1 MKKTIRVMLIATI
14 LSVCMLFACA
24 CGNLDPVTESVVGD
38 TIPDVIPDDDVV
50 NDVVSDA
57 YESSSTLRDTTIPTG
72 EYNKGVVLVKYDGA
86 LTSSLLGDLDVKSVE
101 QLFKGSKWHTI
112 LLEDGVDTEDAVKY
126 LHKLDV
132 FETVDYDYVMKSDGD
147 TVDISGNTY
156 AEDLTYLDTMGVKNG
171 WEHNANNKKYPGGS
185 ADVVI
190 AIIDTGV
197 DYNHID
203 LRNNIW
209 VNSAE
214 IPGNGIDDDG
224 NGYVDDVN
232 GWNCV
237 GDNNDPMDDNG
248 HGTHV
253 AGIAAAENNKTGTVG
268 VAYNCKIMC
277 LKAGNSSGYFNN
289 SDIAEAIQY
298 AYMNGASVI
307 NMSFGGSSISIAVE
321 DALMDAYNQCVLVAA
336 AGNDSLCNNLGCPV
350 HAPLGQVG
358 VSYPAALPYVIGV
371 MSCNANGTTRS
382 AFSNF
387 DHAPYGTVEYE
398 VYACGEQIP
407 STWPNN
413 KYATLSGTSMACPVV
428 AGIAAVLRSTYPDRE
443 VYSNKYIQSQIVNT
457 GTKHA
462 FVDEK
467 VGIDGD
473 HAVADLYEALTYIP
487 KPNVK
492 LYDYYIFDNVEFSAK
507 NNGNGVVDAGETIHL
522 AVELK
527 NIGGVASD
535 VNVTID
541 TIRNGDASITDPY
554 FNITTGAIT
563 LSDIGTYSVR
573 DGGKIY
579 TDGVVTDMTKC
590 FVIEVDDD
598 CPNDYLA
605 DFNLHFTYKNGL
617 DEDDDTVY
625 TDDGRQT
632 AQFNV
637 SRGHHLPSTITEDTV
652 YTADRL
658 YIVGEDVII
667 PEGVTVTFEE
677 GCEIQFYDDR
687 EYYKS
692 PKFIVYG
699 VLIFKGSQSHM
710 ISITPN
716 EKHDVFVCLIEV
728 LGDGMFDASYTQSVN
743 LHVWSLGMSVISNS
757 KIYVNTDADDMI
769 YEYDSGYAGRR
780 NMNWI
785 IDELENSYIEMLT
798 HSSEVIRYTFER
810 MCNNF
815 VIMYSGSVAEMYSNT
830 SENNIFCSKESL
842 SRYYTSERFRYCF
855 RSDVTNNM
863 FTSIGMSSKSIKKMA
878 FETPLNVKDNYF
890 SDLYRT
896 YASQAISD
904 YYDASGNPI
913 VDVRG
918 SLADPT
924 LLWPYV
930 VSVEMFDKAG
940 NPITTVGKEEIKVR
954 VTFNRPMDK
963 DAGTFITFGTREPYA
978 DYRIDGEYI
987 SDTVWEGTY
996 TLKAQIENGQNF
1008 IKVNNAWAA
1017 EDQTKTVF
1025 GEYHLHEFDIDTT
1038 AAMAMNLQAN
1048 PTDNGIELTFAQ
1060 DDYDTLLGYNI
1071 YRSEEKD
1078 GNYVKLNPAI
1088 LLPTDSTFLDENAE
1102 PGKTYWYT
1110 YTVVLTDFTESIPA
1124 GKVVATAKDTMA
1136 PNMYHTPVNQG
1147 YLNNNL
1153 VISCTASDNV
1163 AITSV
1168 VLYYRAVGATEWKT
1182 ITMLKQN
1189 DKYSATI
1196 FGSELTLEGLEYYI
1210 VANDTFNSISKG
1222 SAETPYTVVIKDASA
1237 ISRKGDVDGD
1247 GVVTTKDAL
1256 MIMQCINGDLIMSDD
1271 EFKRADLNS
1280 DGGLSSMEALRILQY
1295 INGNVTTLEM

>member
-112 LLEDGVDTEDAVKY
+112 LLEDGVDTEEAVKY

-232 GWNCV
+232 GWDFV
-237 GDNNDPMDDNG
+237 GDDNDPMDDNG

-336 AGNDSLCNNLGCPV
+336 AGNDSLCNNLSCWQHV
-350 HAPLGQVG
+350 RG
-358 VSYPAALPYVIGV
+358 VCYPAALPYVIGV

-387 DHAPYGTVEYE
+387 DHYPYGTVEYE

-462 FVDEK
+462 FVDQY
-467 VGIDGD
+467 VGIDED

-507 NNGNGVVDAGETIHL
+507 NNGDGIIDAGETIHL
-522 AVELK
+522 AVELQ
-527 NIGGVASD
+527 NRGGVAAD

-554 FNITTGAIT
+554 FNITTSAIT

-598 CPNDYLA
+598 CPNGYLSSFNIRFTYENGLDDNDKNIYTSDGEILLSVYRGEHLPNEISGDMTLRNDKEYIVSAPVFVNSGVTLTIEEGVVINHIGDYKINRIVVAGTLIAAGTNDNLIYLSSGIETWGNDSYIKISYADLETFVIANEIDHCICRGSVRSNVVSNSVIYTSSPVATQVINCVMPDPSYIYRGAYSYDTNAIKFDKCVFYTADSYEAAMRVDMFVPGTTNALLNSDASAVPLIHNQNGLIGSYYKRDYLA
-605 DFNLHFTYKNGL
+605 IYAPTYKQDLSIEENTYKTGML
-617 DEDDDTVY
+617 YWGTDEPNKI
-625 TDDGRQT
+625 
-632 AQFNV
+632 A
-637 SRGHHLPSTITEDTV
+637 S
-652 YTADRL
+652 
-658 YIVGEDVII
+658 YIYD
-667 PEGVTVTFEE
+667 
-677 GCEIQFYDDR
+677 FYDDPR
-687 EYYKS
+687 W
-692 PKFIVYG
+692 
-699 VLIFKGSQSHM
+699 
-710 ISITPN
+710 
-716 EKHDVFVCLIEV
+716 
-728 LGDGMFDASYTQSVN
+728 A
-743 LHVWSLGMSVISNS
+743 
-757 KIYVNTDADDMI
+757 
-769 YEYDSGYAGRR
+769 
-780 NMNWI
+780 I
-785 IDELENSYIEMLT
+785 IDKSSFLT
-798 HSSEVIRYTFER
+798 EAPEDVWPFVTNIRIFNKNGEEVSTVSSEEVS
-810 MCNNF
+810 F
-815 VIMYSGSVAEMYSNT
+815 V
-830 SENNIFCSKESL
+830 
-842 SRYYTSERFRYCF
+842 
-855 RSDVTNNM
+855 
-863 FTSIGMSSKSIKKMA
+863 
-878 FETPLNVKDNYF
+878 
-890 SDLYRT
+890 
-896 YASQAISD
+896 
-904 YYDASGNPI
+904 
-913 VDVRG
+913 
-918 SLADPT
+918 
-924 LLWPYV
+924 
-930 VSVEMFDKAG
+930 VE
-940 NPITTVGKEEIKVR
+940 
-954 VTFNRPMDK
+954 FNRDMD
-963 DAGTFITFGTREPYA
+963 ITVPLSLKFGSTDPYA
-978 DYRIDGEYI
+978 DY
-987 SDTVWEGTY
+987 TVKGDFVSPRCWVGTY
-996 TLKAQIENGQNF
+996 TLKSNIENGLQYIN
-1008 IKVNNAWAA
+1008 ISNGRAA
-1017 EDQTKTVF
+1017 NDAFMT
-1025 GEYHLHEFDIDTT
+1025 LHEPIGRFCFDIDTT

-1048 PTDNGIELTFAQ
+1048 ALDNGIQLTFAQ

-1078 GNYVKLNPAI
+1078 GNYVKLNSAI

-1110 YTVVLTDFTESIPA
+1110 YTVVLTDFTESNPA

-1136 PNMYHTPVNQG
+1136 PNIYHTPVNQG

-1256 MIMQCINGDLIMSDD
+1256 MIMQCINGDLIMTDD

-1280 DGGLSSMEALRILQY
+1280 DGVLSSMEALRILQY

>member
-1 MKKTIRVMLIATI
+1 MKKTIRVMLVATI

-24 CGNLDPVTESVVGD
+24 CGNLDSVTESVVGD

-86 LTSSLLGDLDVKSVE
+86 LTSSLLGDLGVKSVE

-112 LLEDGVDTEDAVKY
+112 LLEEGVDTEEAVKY
-126 LHKLDV
+126 LYKLDV

-232 GWNCV
+232 GWDCV
-237 GDNNDPMDDNG
+237 GDDNDPMDDNG

-253 AGIAAAENNKTGTVG
+253 AGIAAAENNKTGTIG

-336 AGNDSLCNNLGCPV
+336 AGNDSLCNNLGCLAHFPY
-350 HAPLGQVG
+350 VG
-358 VSYPAALPYVIGV
+358 VAYPAALPYVIGV
-371 MSCNANGTTRS
+371 MSCNANGTTKS

-387 DHAPYGTVEYE
+387 DHYPYGTVEYE
-398 VYACGEQIP
+398 VNACGEQIP
-407 STWPNN
+407 STWPGN

-457 GTKHA
+457 GTK
-462 FVDEK
+462 
-467 VGIDGD
+467 GIMT
-473 HAVADLYEALTYIP
+473 HKVADLYEALTYIP

-492 LYDYYIFDNVEFSAK
+492 LYDYYIFDNVEFSDK

-554 FNITTGAIT
+554 FNITTAAIT

-579 TDGVVTDMTKC
+579 TDGVVTDVTNC

-605 DFNLHFTYKNGL
+605 DFNVHFTYKNGL

-625 TDDGRQT
+625 TEDGRQT
-632 AQFNV
+632 AQFGV
-637 SRGHHLPSTITEDTV
+637 SRGYLLPSTITEDTV

-658 YIVGEDVII
+658 YIVGEVVVI
-667 PEGVTVTFEE
+667 PEGVIVTFEK
-677 GCEIQFYDDR
+677 GCEIQFYDNRTYYNTPKVLVYGTLNIEGTKTNMVKLHPNEAHKDFYCAIGGSGTVNINYLDSTGFIYAATATSAKLNVSNSLLCQGKGYIYEKGETTIAINPQLGIFGLNVYLGTGMHQYTGCYIESQQFVADILDGNLIFVDARNSCKLYVGESSDNIVYTKFVDR
-687 EYYKS
+687 MIYASTIELNESTNDKIISASEHTDNLINIKYKS
-692 PKFIVYG
+692 KDTVSN
-699 VLIFKGSQSHM
+699 V
-710 ISITPN
+710 
-716 EKHDVFVCLIEV
+716 E
-728 LGDGMFDASYTQSVN
+728 FD
-743 LHVWSLGMSVISNS
+743 
-757 KIYVNTDADDMI
+757 K
-769 YEYDSGYAGRR
+769 
-780 NMNWI
+780 
-785 IDELENSYIEMLT
+785 
-798 HSSEVIRYTFER
+798 
-810 MCNNF
+810 
-815 VIMYSGSVAEMYSNT
+815 
-830 SENNIFCSKESL
+830 
-842 SRYYTSERFRYCF
+842 
-855 RSDVTNNM
+855 
-863 FTSIGMSSKSIKKMA
+863 
-878 FETPLNVKDNYF
+878 
-890 SDLYRT
+890 LYQQ
-896 YASQAISD
+896 YASQAID
-904 YYDASGNPI
+904 GYYDSTGTPI
-913 VDVRG
+913 VDVYG
-918 SLADPT
+918 SLADPS

-930 VSVEMFDKAG
+930 VSVETFDKDG

-1008 IKVNNAWAA
+1008 LKVNDAWAA

-1048 PTDNGIELTFAQ
+1048 ALDNGVKLTFAQ

-1110 YTVVLTDFTESIPA
+1110 YTVVLTDFTESNPA

-1136 PNMYHTPVNQG
+1136 PNIYHTPVNQG

-1168 VLYYRAVGATEWKT
+1168 VLYYRTVGATEWKT

>member
-112 LLEDGVDTEDAVKY
+112 LLEDGVDTEEAVKY

-224 NGYVDDVN
+224 NGYVDDVY
-232 GWNCV
+232 GWDFV
-237 GDNNDPMDDNG
+237 GDDNDPMDDNG

-336 AGNDSLCNNLGCPV
+336 AGNDGLCNNLGCLTHFP
-350 HAPLGQVG
+350 AVG
-358 VSYPAALPYVIGV
+358 VAYPAALPYVIGV

-382 AFSNF
+382 LFSNF
-387 DHAPYGTVEYE
+387 DHHPYGTVEYE

-462 FVDEK
+462 FVDEN
-467 VGIDGD
+467 VGIDED

-492 LYDYYIFDNVEFSAK
+492 LYDYYIFDNVEFSDK
-507 NNGNGVVDAGETIHL
+507 NNGNGIIDAGETIHL
-522 AVELK
+522 AVELQ
-527 NIGGVASD
+527 NRGGVAAD

-598 CPNDYLA
+598 CPNGYLSSFNIRFTYENGLDDNDKNIYTSDGEILLSVYRGEHLPNEISGDMTLRNDKEYIVSAPVFVNSGVTLTIEEGVVINHIGDYKINRIVVAGTLIAAGTNDNLIYLSSGIETWGNDSYIKISYANLETFVIANEIDHCICRGSVRSNVVSNSVIYTSSPVATQVINCVMPDPSYIYRGAYSYDTNAIKFDKCVFYTADSYEAAMRVDMFVPGTTNALLNSDASAVPLIHNQNGLIGSFYKRDYLA
-605 DFNLHFTYKNGL
+605 IYAPTYKQDLSIEENTYKTGML
-617 DEDDDTVY
+617 YWGTDEPNKI
-625 TDDGRQT
+625 
-632 AQFNV
+632 A
-637 SRGHHLPSTITEDTV
+637 S
-652 YTADRL
+652 
-658 YIVGEDVII
+658 YIYD
-667 PEGVTVTFEE
+667 
-677 GCEIQFYDDR
+677 FYDDPR
-687 EYYKS
+687 W
-692 PKFIVYG
+692 
-699 VLIFKGSQSHM
+699 
-710 ISITPN
+710 
-716 EKHDVFVCLIEV
+716 
-728 LGDGMFDASYTQSVN
+728 A
-743 LHVWSLGMSVISNS
+743 
-757 KIYVNTDADDMI
+757 
-769 YEYDSGYAGRR
+769 
-780 NMNWI
+780 I
-785 IDELENSYIEMLT
+785 IDKSSFLT
-798 HSSEVIRYTFER
+798 EAPEDVWPFVTNIRIFNKNGEEVSTVSSEEVS
-810 MCNNF
+810 F
-815 VIMYSGSVAEMYSNT
+815 V
-830 SENNIFCSKESL
+830 
-842 SRYYTSERFRYCF
+842 
-855 RSDVTNNM
+855 
-863 FTSIGMSSKSIKKMA
+863 
-878 FETPLNVKDNYF
+878 
-890 SDLYRT
+890 
-896 YASQAISD
+896 
-904 YYDASGNPI
+904 
-913 VDVRG
+913 
-918 SLADPT
+918 
-924 LLWPYV
+924 
-930 VSVEMFDKAG
+930 VE
-940 NPITTVGKEEIKVR
+940 
-954 VTFNRPMDK
+954 FNRDMD
-963 DAGTFITFGTREPYA
+963 ITVPLSLKFGSTDPYA
-978 DYRIDGEYI
+978 DY
-987 SDTVWEGTY
+987 TVKGDFVSPRCWVGTY
-996 TLKAQIENGQNF
+996 TLKSNIENGLQYIN
-1008 IKVNNAWAA
+1008 ISNGRAA
-1017 EDQTKTVF
+1017 NDAFMT
-1025 GEYHLHEFDIDTT
+1025 LHEPIGRFCFDIDTT

-1048 PTDNGIELTFAQ
+1048 ALDNGIQLTFAQ

-1078 GNYVKLNPAI
+1078 GNYVKLNSAI

-1110 YTVVLTDFTESIPA
+1110 YTVVLTDFTESNPA

-1136 PNMYHTPVNQG
+1136 PNIYHTPVNQG

-1256 MIMQCINGDLIMSDD
+1256 MIMQCINGDLIMTDD

-1280 DGGLSSMEALRILQY
+1280 DGVLSSMEALRILQY

>member
-112 LLEDGVDTEDAVKY
+112 LLEDGVDTEEAVKY

-171 WEHNANNKKYPGGS
+171 WEHNANNNKYPGGS

-253 AGIAAAENNKTGTVG
+253 AGIVAAENNKTGTVG

-336 AGNDSLCNNLGCPV
+336 AGNDGLCNNLGCLTHFP
-350 HAPLGQVG
+350 AVG
-358 VSYPAALPYVIGV
+358 VAYPAALPYVIGV

-382 AFSNF
+382 LFSNF
-387 DHAPYGTVEYE
+387 DHHPYGTVEYE

-462 FVDEK
+462 FVDEN
-467 VGIDGD
+467 VGIDED

-492 LYDYYIFDNVEFSAK
+492 LYDYYIFDNVEFSDK
-507 NNGNGVVDAGETIHL
+507 NNGNGIIDAGETIHL
-522 AVELK
+522 AVELQ
-527 NIGGVASD
+527 NRGGVAAD

-554 FNITTGAIT
+554 FNITTSAIT

-598 CPNDYLA
+598 CPNGYLSSFNIRFTYENGLDDNDKNIYTSDGEILLSVYRGEHLPNEISGDMTLRNDKEYIVSAPVFVNSGVTLTIEEGVVINHIGDYKINRIVVAGTLIAAGTNDNLIYLSSGIETWGNDSYIKISYADLETFVIANEIDHCICRGSVRSNVVSNSVIYTSSPVATQVINCVMPDPSYIYRGAYSYDTNAIKFDKCVFYTADSYEAAMRVDMFVPGTTNALLNSDASAVPLIHNQNGLIGSFYKRDYLA
-605 DFNLHFTYKNGL
+605 IYAPTYKQDLSIEENTYKTGML
-617 DEDDDTVY
+617 YWGTDEPNKI
-625 TDDGRQT
+625 
-632 AQFNV
+632 A
-637 SRGHHLPSTITEDTV
+637 S
-652 YTADRL
+652 
-658 YIVGEDVII
+658 YIYD
-667 PEGVTVTFEE
+667 
-677 GCEIQFYDDR
+677 FYDDPR
-687 EYYKS
+687 W
-692 PKFIVYG
+692 
-699 VLIFKGSQSHM
+699 
-710 ISITPN
+710 
-716 EKHDVFVCLIEV
+716 
-728 LGDGMFDASYTQSVN
+728 A
-743 LHVWSLGMSVISNS
+743 
-757 KIYVNTDADDMI
+757 
-769 YEYDSGYAGRR
+769 
-780 NMNWI
+780 I
-785 IDELENSYIEMLT
+785 IDKSSFLT
-798 HSSEVIRYTFER
+798 EAPEDVWPFVTNIRIFNKNGEEVSTVSSEEVS
-810 MCNNF
+810 F
-815 VIMYSGSVAEMYSNT
+815 V
-830 SENNIFCSKESL
+830 
-842 SRYYTSERFRYCF
+842 
-855 RSDVTNNM
+855 
-863 FTSIGMSSKSIKKMA
+863 
-878 FETPLNVKDNYF
+878 
-890 SDLYRT
+890 
-896 YASQAISD
+896 
-904 YYDASGNPI
+904 
-913 VDVRG
+913 
-918 SLADPT
+918 
-924 LLWPYV
+924 
-930 VSVEMFDKAG
+930 VE
-940 NPITTVGKEEIKVR
+940 
-954 VTFNRPMDK
+954 FNRDMD
-963 DAGTFITFGTREPYA
+963 ITVPLSLKFGSTDPYA
-978 DYRIDGEYI
+978 DY
-987 SDTVWEGTY
+987 TVKGDFVSPRCWVGTY
-996 TLKAQIENGQNF
+996 TLKSNIENGLQYIN
-1008 IKVNNAWAA
+1008 ISNGRAA
-1017 EDQTKTVF
+1017 NDAFMT
-1025 GEYHLHEFDIDTT
+1025 LHEPIGRFCFDIDTT

-1048 PTDNGIELTFAQ
+1048 ALDNGIQLTFAQ

-1110 YTVVLTDFTESIPA
+1110 YTVVLTDFTESNPA

-1136 PNMYHTPVNQG
+1136 PNIYHTPVNQG

-1168 VLYYRAVGATEWKT
+1168 VLYYRAVGVTEWKT

-1256 MIMQCINGDLIMSDD
+1256 MIMQCINGDLIMTDD

-1280 DGGLSSMEALRILQY
+1280 DGVLSSMEALRILQY